1 MNCLTR
7 EIGLQP
13 EEQYSYEASHKK
25 MLLSYERLSF
35 IKLSFTGVTAKSV
48 K

>member
-1 MNCLTR
+1 MSCLTR
-7 EIGLQP
+7 EIGLQRG
-13 EEQYSYEASHKK
+13 EKYSNEASHKK
-25 MLLSYERLSF
+25 NAAERLSF